1 MFKNFVFKYKR
12 IWSSMQQNL
21 KLYVA
26 AYLMLDFLIL
36 FYNVTQVVAH
46 FGELIQSF
54 LVRHS
59 FGFAKAAPQ
68 I

>member
-1 MFKNFVFKYKR
+1 
-12 IWSSMQQNL
+12 MQQNL

-36 FYNVTQVVAH
+36 FYNVTQVVAD
-46 FGELIQSF
+46 FGELIQGF

-59 FGFAKAAPQ
+59 FGFAKAAPE